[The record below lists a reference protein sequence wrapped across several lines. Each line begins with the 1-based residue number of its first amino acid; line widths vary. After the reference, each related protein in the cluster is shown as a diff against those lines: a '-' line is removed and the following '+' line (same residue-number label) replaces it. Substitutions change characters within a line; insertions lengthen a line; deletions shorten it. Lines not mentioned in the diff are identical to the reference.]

1 VPGPTAP
8 DDLIASLI
16 ARYPEAAERRDDVRI
31 VRSPGRV
38 NLIGEH
44 TDYNL
49 GLVLPAAIDLEI
61 RMALLPTDDGRVELT
76 QLGEEERGSFDIDVR
91 RPARGSWIDY
101 AEGTAWALAEARHAT
116 SGFRG
121 VIASTLPA
129 GGGLASSAAIELA
142 TAWALLGDAAASL
155 DPMALAV
162 IGQQAENGFVGV
174 RSGLMDQFAAACGVA
189 GSALLL
195 DCRSLDWKPVALP
208 EDVAVV
214 VIDSRVPRTLAGSAY
229 NERRDQ
235 CDAAV
240 AAFRAVDPS
249 IGSLRDVDRAFLDA
263 HVDLLDAVVAR
274 RARHVIDENR
284 RVLDVIDAFDTGDL
298 PAVAR
303 AFAASQA
310 SLRDLYEV
318 SCPEL
323 DALVDIA
330 TSVDGVIA
338 ARMTGAGFGGCTVNL
353 VRPEAIDWLRAAVE
367 RDYPSRTG
375 RTAIV
380 MPVEIADGAGWLA
393 R

>member
-1 VPGPTAP
+1 
-8 DDLIASLI
+8 
-16 ARYPEAAERRDDVRI
+16 
-31 VRSPGRV
+31 
-38 NLIGEH
+38 
-44 TDYNL
+44 
-49 GLVLPAAIDLEI
+49 
-61 RMALLPTDDGRVELT
+61 
-76 QLGEEERGSFDIDVR
+76 
-91 RPARGSWIDY
+91 
-101 AEGTAWALAEARHAT
+101 
-116 SGFRG
+116 
-121 VIASTLPA
+121 
-129 GGGLASSAAIELA
+129 
-142 TAWALLGDAAASL
+142 
-155 DPMALAV
+155 
-162 IGQQAENGFVGV
+162 
-174 RSGLMDQFAAACGVA
+174 
-189 GSALLL
+189 
-195 DCRSLDWKPVALP
+195 
-208 EDVAVV
+208 
-214 VIDSRVPRTLAGSAY
+214 
-229 NERRDQ
+229 
-235 CDAAV
+235 
-240 AAFRAVDPS
+240 
-249 IGSLRDVDRAFLDA
+249 
-263 HVDLLDAVVAR
+263 VVAR

-298 PAVAR
+298 PAVGR